1 MSCFCRCGIKDS
13 RKAANTGPRA
23 AHNPAGLN
31 GRWSVVHM
39 QSIAVPAI
47 PVDELKHMTDNYS
60 SKAEIRAG
68 SNGKLFY
75 GVLKIPK
82 AVAIKKLD
90 PSKQP
95 DQEFLSQ
102 VSMVSRLQHKN
113 VVALMGYCVDGPL
126 RVLAYEFAPNGT
138 LHDVL
143 HAGQKGVKGEL
154 QRGPVLRW
162 QQRVKIALGAAR
174 GLEYLHEKANPQ
186 VIHGDITSSNVLLFD
201 DYVAK
206 IGDLDLPDMAARS
219 HPNHEMIVGNRN
231 VAFIAP
237 EIAMTGGAFS
247 TKSDVYS
254 FGIVLLELLT
264 GRKAF
269 DHNLPREQ
277 QRLVTW
283 AKTKWRNDKVERCV
297 DPRILGEYPPN
308 DVAKLA
314 ALAVHCV
321 DEKPEHRPNMTDVV
335 KALQPLL
342 KAPRSAS

>member
-143 HAGQKGVKGEL
+143 HGQKGVKGEV

-219 HPNHEMIVGNRN
+219 HPNHEMI
-231 VAFIAP
+231 
-237 EIAMTGGAFS
+237 
-247 TKSDVYS
+247 
-254 FGIVLLELLT
+254 LLT